1 MTSKDD
7 PVDGTGS
14 MTGPREGQARPPR
27 AAAGAADRVGA
38 EEAHAPDARPPG
50 ADRTAA
56 LADRLFQDA
65 VGALEL
71 YTVYLGERLGLY
83 RVLADHG
90 PATSSELAGRTGTAE
105 RYVREWLEHHAAS
118 GLLEVDDPRADPL
131 ARRYRLPPEHVP
143 VLVDTDDVRYQAY
156 MGVDLVRAGRPL
168 PQLVEAF
175 RTGDAPPPRPWEPE
189 GRAEVNRALF
199 LNLLGKQWLPQ
210 IREIDRRLRAEPPA
224 RVADVGCG
232 TGWSSISMA
241 KAYPRI
247 TVDGFDL
254 DPDVVVAARANA
266 AQAGVADRVR
276 FSVADASAQSGD
288 GRYDLVTIFEA
299 LHDMARPVD
308 ALRAA
313 RAMLSDAGSMLV
325 ADELV
330 GDEFTAP
337 ASVLDRYS
345 YGWSVVSCLPAV
357 MGDPATA
364 ATGAVMRPATLRRY
378 ATEAG
383 FGATE
388 VLPVETGVWR
398 LYRLVP

>member
-1 MTSKDD
+1 V
-7 PVDGTGS
+7 PHGRLRRPPGS
-14 MTGPREGQARPPR
+14 MTGPREGKARPPR
-27 AAAGAADRVGA
+27 AGGAADRVGV
-38 EEAHAPDARPPG
+38 ERAHAPDAPPPEG
-50 ADRTAA
+50 DRTAA
-56 LADRLFQDA
+56 LAGRLFQDA

-83 RVLADHG
+83 RALADHG

-143 VLVDTDDVRYQAY
+143 VLVDTDDLRYQAY
-156 MGVDLVRAGRPL
+156 MGVELVRAGRPL

-175 RTGDAPPPRPWEPE
+175 RTGDAPPPLPWEPE
-189 GRAEVNRALF
+189 GRAEFNRALF

-210 IREIDRRLRAEPPA
+210 IPEIDRRLRAEPPA
-224 RVADVGCG
+224 RVADIGCG

-247 TVDGFDL
+247 AVDGFDL

-266 AQAGVADRVR
+266 AQAAVADRVR
-276 FSVADASAQSGD
+276 FSVADASDQSGD

-308 ALRAA
+308 ALRTA
-313 RAMLSDAGSMLV
+313 RAMLSEAGSMLV

-330 GDEFTAP
+330 ADEFTAP